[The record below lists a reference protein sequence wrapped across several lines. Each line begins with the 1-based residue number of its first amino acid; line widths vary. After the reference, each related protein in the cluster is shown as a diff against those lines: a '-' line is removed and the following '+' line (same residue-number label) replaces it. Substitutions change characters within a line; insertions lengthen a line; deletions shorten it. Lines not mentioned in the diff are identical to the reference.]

1 MQVAVETRS
10 KEKAAGQV
18 GAQDGEA
25 GTNEVKED
33 TNLKLVYQLD
43 NKSKNYDSNADEHRI
58 NEHMLKSEL
67 VDTCG

>member
-25 GTNEVKED
+25 STNEVKED
-33 TNLKLVYQLD
+33 TNLKLLYQLD